1 MNEISIRLQDVN
13 KTFRIYHERHDTI
26 FSQIINLRKS
36 KYEDLEILK
45 NISFTVEKGEM
56 IGVIGRNG
64 SGKSTLLRIISKI
77 IPPDSGKVEV
87 NGSLA
92 PLLQLGTGF
101 NNELSARDNII
112 LSGLF
117 MGFSKKSIEEKMD
130 DIIRFAEVEK
140 FEDTKLKHFSS
151 GMYMRLAFA
160 IAIQVEPEIL
170 LVDEVLSV
178 GDAFFQKKGLQVF
191 EDYRKRKKT
200 IILVSHDLRT
210 ISSFCDRV
218 IYLQNGEIK
227 DIGEPKKVIDGYL
240 KSEQS

>member
-1 MNEISIRLQDVN
+1 MNEISIKLQGVN
-13 KTFRIYHERHDTI
+13 KTFRIYHERHDTV
-26 FSQIINLRKS
+26 FSQIVNFRKS
-36 KYEDLEILK
+36 RYEELEVLK
-45 NISFTVEKGEM
+45 DISFEVEKGEM
-56 IGVIGRNG
+56 IGMIGRNG
-64 SGKSTLLRIISKI
+64 SGKSTLLKIISKI
-77 IPPDSGKVEV
+77 LQPDSGKVYV

-101 NNELSARDNII
+101 NNELSARDNIL

-117 MGFSKKSIEEKMD
+117 MGFSKKSIEDKMD
-130 DIIRFAEVEK
+130 EIISFAEVEK
-140 FEDTKLKHFSS
+140 FADTKLKYFSS

-191 EDYRKRKKT
+191 EDYKKRKKT
-200 IILVSHDLRT
+200 IILVSHDLGT

-218 IYLQNGEIK
+218 IYLQKGRML
-227 DIGEPKKVIDGYL
+227 DIGEPKKVIDEYL
-240 KSEQS
+240 KSE